1 MKIIELTNKVL
12 FIISFLF
19 FYEKIL
25 SLHYIVCTEG
35 IIIELELTKKANFKI
50 HVTRIISLN

>member
-1 MKIIELTNKVL
+1 MLLTNKVL